1 MRIFADRNEPITFLF
16 ILSVGLLDI
25 SNYGIKKIFTKLLKS
40 TESFAIIY
48 TKLTI
53 APFPVGLG
61 TILNQKSPMR

>member
-1 MRIFADRNEPITFLF
+1 MKSAEP
-16 ILSVGLLDI
+16 
-25 SNYGIKKIFTKLLKS
+25 
-40 TESFAIIY
+40 FAIIY